1 MYDYEIDE
9 AIESVMADMDYYDYA
24 MESFDNVAI
33 NALTTVGSIIYL
45 PYVVG
50 NQLAEVPIGML
61 SAANIRALTK
71 DAIRSEDPKQIRNV
85 IKAIKYRANMH
96 DRRTSFTK
104 LYGMTRIANSGS
116 IYHAEQVQEAAA
128 ECLPKLE
135 RALKECEHEKRKGHG
150 KGKYSSDDLWDY

>member
-9 AIESVMADMDYYDYA
+9 AIESVMAELDEYDYA
-24 MESFDNVAI
+24 LESFDKVAI

-45 PYVVG
+45 PYVIG
-50 NQLAEVPIGML
+50 NQLAEVPIGLL

-71 DAIRSEDPKQIRNV
+71 DAIKSRDPKQIKNV

-96 DRRTSFTK
+96 DRRTSVAK
-104 LYGMTRIANSGS
+104 LYTMTSVVNSGS

-135 RALKECEHEKRKGHG
+135 RALKECEHEKRKGRG

>member
-104 LYGMTRIANSGS
+104 LYGMTRIANAGS

>member
-9 AIESVMADMDYYDYA
+9 AIESVMAELDEYDYA
-24 MESFDNVAI
+24 LESFDKVAI

-45 PYVVG
+45 PYVIG
-50 NQLAEVPIGML
+50 NQLAEVPIGLL

-71 DAIRSEDPKQIRNV
+71 DAIKSRDPKQIKNV

-104 LYGMTRIANSGS
+104 LYTMTSVVNSGS
-116 IYHAEQVQEAAA
+116 I
-128 ECLPKLE
+128 
-135 RALKECEHEKRKGHG
+135 
-150 KGKYSSDDLWDY
+150 

>member
-135 RALKECEHEKRKGHG
+135 RALKECEHEKRKGRG